1 MNGVKNKKKN
11 WLRHHLRF
19 LTIVLLRPQLD
30 GAIGL
35 RFPDDATIAEGE
47 VFGGVV
53 DPFGAGE
60 VRSSYLANRTEA
72 D

>member
-47 VFGGVV
+47 VFRGVV

-60 VRSSYLANRTEA
+60 VKKGQITSLP
-72 D
+72 